1 MSQSEYRPLLG
12 TTNGHPHHTSLIRNV
27 LNVIFSTGEPGWIAS
42 TKFLLSSSRINIL
55 LIFVPL
61 SLVASRTAWS
71 EGLIFV
77 SSFMAITS
85 LSSLLGEAVE
95 QLTMSLNPASGALL
109 NVLFGNA
116 VEIIIGMTA
125 LLRGEL
131 KLIQAFL
138 LGSILSNLL
147 LMFGMCSIAGGLRYS
162 EMNFQV
168 TANQT
173 GASLMTLACIALI
186 IPAAYHSTQKHI
198 SNFFSVRAAIS
209 YDDGQSQEDLLFVS
223 HSTAIILLVVYIL
236 YLVFQ
241 LKTHAHLYAADW
253 DGEEDEEVE
262 PSMSTISACAW
273 LSITTVVAAFCA
285 KILVGSVKQTANK
298 YHISEAFIGLII
310 LPIATNT
317 AEHIKSIQMAI
328 RGKFEDSLS
337 VSIGSSI
344 QITALVVPLL
354 VVVSW
359 VTGSK
364 LTLYFTEFETIL
376 LFVSI
381 ILFNLHVMDGKSNYM
396 KGLMMC
402 ALYII
407 IAIARELPFFTLP
420 AVSHLISF

>member
-1 MSQSEYRPLLG
+1 
-12 TTNGHPHHTSLIRNV
+12 
-27 LNVIFSTGEPGWIAS
+27 
-42 TKFLLSSSRINIL
+42 
-55 LIFVPL
+55 
-61 SLVASRTAWS
+61 
-71 EGLIFV
+71 
-77 SSFMAITS
+77 MAITS

-95 QLTMSLNPASGALL
+95 QLTMSLNPASGAFL

-125 LLRGEL
+125 LLRV
-131 KLIQAFL
+131 
-138 LGSILSNLL
+138 
-147 LMFGMCSIAGGLRYS
+147 AGINPVKPATYVWDVFHSR

-198 SNFFSVRAAIS
+198 SNFSSVRAAIS

-407 IAIARELPFFTLP
+407 IAIAREPPFFTLP